1 MIASMRLIAKVPTLA
16 AMAYKYSIGQPFVY
30 PRNDLDYTSNFLRMC
45 FAVPAEEYKADPVV
59 ARALD
64 RIFILHADLAQV
76 ASTSTVRL
84 SGSSG
89 ADPFA
94 CVAAGIASLSGP
106 AHGGANEAVL
116 KMLSQIGSV
125 ERIPHFV
132 ARAKDKSDPFRLMG
146 FGHRI
151 YKNYDPR
158 AKIMQRTAREV
169 FDQLDVDDPLLE
181 VAQELERIALSDE
194 YFVKRRLFPNI
205 DFYSG
210 IILRI
215 MGFPTTMFPALFAVA
230 RTVGWIAQWKEMI
243 EDPDSRM
250 GHPGQLYTGEG
261 QRDYVQ
267 ILKR

>member
-1 MIASMRLIAKVPTLA
+1 MRLIAKVPTLA

-45 FAVPAEEYKADPVV
+45 FAIPAEEYKVNPVV

-116 KMLSQIGSV
+116 KMLSRIGSPG
-125 ERIPHFV
+125 RIPEFI

-169 FDQLDVDDPLLE
+169 FSQLQVDDPLLD
-181 VAQELERIALSDE
+181 VAHELERIALSDE
-194 YFVKRRLFPNI
+194 YFVKRELFPKYRFLFRHHPENHGFSH
-205 DFYSG
+205 DHVPRVVRGGAHGWMDRPVEGNDRRSRTREWG
-210 IILRI
+210 I
-215 MGFPTTMFPALFAVA
+215 PASFIQVKNSAI
-230 RTVGWIAQWKEMI
+230 TCK
-243 EDPDSRM
+243 S
-250 GHPGQLYTGEG
+250 
-261 QRDYVQ
+261 
-267 ILKR
+267 